1 MSLQKFLTSRVFVK
15 HLVIAAL
22 VIFALLFITMQSLKI
37 YTHHGESYQVPD
49 FSGLT
54 GGNIEILAQQN
65 NVRFEIIDS
74 VYVNDADPG
83 AVVDQEPEAG
93 FRVKENRT
101 VFLTVNS
108 SQPDKVVLPKLTDIS
123 FRQAQVF
130 AENHGLQI
138 GNISYEPSEYNDL
151 VLRVEQDSVELY
163 PGELLIKGS
172 SIDLIVGRNLGN
184 EETALP
190 DLTGITTDNAK
201 TILTNAMLN
210 MGVLIYDATVS
221 TAEDS
226 LNAFVWR
233 QYPSA
238 KNIKRISLGSSV
250 DLWLT
255 TDSLKIEQPLPKV
268 LAE

>member
-1 MSLQKFLTSRVFVK
+1 MSLQKFLTSRVFIK
-15 HLVIAAL
+15 HLMIAIL
-22 VIFALLFITMQSLKI
+22 VIIVLLITIMQGLKM
-37 YTHHGESYQVPD
+37 YTRHGQSYPVPD
-49 FSGLT
+49 FTGLT
-54 GGNIEILAQQN
+54 AGNIENMARQN
-65 NVRFEIIDS
+65 NVKFEIIDS
-74 VYVNDADPG
+74 VYVSDADPG

-108 SQPDKVVLPKLTDIS
+108 SQPEKVVLPKLTDIS

-130 AENHGLQI
+130 AENCGLQI

-151 VLRVEQDSVELY
+151 VLRVEQDSVELK

-172 SIDLIVGRNLGN
+172 NIDLIVGRNLGN
-184 EETALP
+184 EETPLP
-190 DLTGITTDNAK
+190 DLTGITIEDAK
-201 TILTNAMLN
+201 TIITNAMLN
-210 MGVLIYDATVS
+210 TGVLIYDETINTS
-221 TAEDS
+221 EDS

-238 KNIKRISLGSSV
+238 ANIKLISLGSSV

-255 TDSLKIEQPLPKV
+255 TDSMKIEQPLPKV